1 MCVIK
6 LKLYLNKL
14 TPGVLS
20 HYTMYINI
28 KLPIE
33 MENPVEM
40 VCRRQPFD
48 LLLKYRQI
56 LEVL

>member
-14 TPGVLS
+14 TPGVVS
-20 HYTMYINI
+20 HYTMYILYINI

-40 VCRRQPFD
+40 EQGII
-48 LLLKYRQI
+48 KQ
-56 LEVL
+56 VL